1 MGYWILPL
9 ETKFLAGPS
18 TGALLK
24 ATFICAGIVHV
35 GSKLSLREQ
44 LLHAFGG
51 GFELHTWSELP
62 HGSGLGEPVLSPCCP
77 PTASPTSGLTSDP
90 PPSLC
95 PAEGVGGA
103 GLGWAE
109 LFHGCLLPLH
119 PAGTSSI
126 LAGAALAAVQRAA
139 GRAVGTEALIHAV
152 LHLEQVLTTGMGLPW
167 GRREVVGISPRLCR
181 GSLDLQTAT

>member
-1 MGYWILPL
+1 MALKIVCWSLDDLRDYCQPH
-9 ETKFLAGPS
+9 AP
-18 TGALLK
+18 GALLK

-62 HGSGLGEPVLSPCCP
+62 HGSGL
-77 PTASPTSGLTSDP
+77 
-90 PPSLC
+90 
-95 PAEGVGGA
+95 
-103 GLGWAE
+103 
-109 LFHGCLLPLH
+109 
-119 PAGTSSI
+119 GTSSI